1 MAAGVV
7 GSEFGFVYQFPRV
20 LHVQTV
26 EELVQ
31 LPVVYHYGSYDHI
44 ATRIP
49 IGVMVRQQWRPL
61 PEAAC
66 SRANC
71 ARCQAGAGGYAF
83 AWVDARWT
91 PEAALDLT
99 QTPAEMR
106 HESSM
111 PWPRGILQP
120 PLPQPG
126 PAPFLTSMWEFPNS
140 VFDT

>member
-61 PEAAC
+61 PEAAHFE
-66 SRANC
+66 N
-71 ARCQAGAGGYAF
+71 
-83 AWVDARWT
+83 
-91 PEAALDLT
+91 ELAAL
-99 QTPAEMR
+99 
-106 HESSM
+106 
-111 PWPRGILQP
+111 
-120 PLPQPG
+120 PG
-126 PAPFLTSMWEFPNS
+126 RRWRLRVRLGGRALDSGGCA
-140 VFDT
+140 